1 MYQDPDIL
9 MMAYKQPVMQDQLV
23 VLQEKDRQIPGSVQ
37 YTIKRYQKN
46 PHWNLD
52 DLGMMVYHF
61 KKEDPAQN
69 YLELRFCLA
78 GGVYCRRSARLGTQW
93 ASGDFE
99 CDACKLTATPGCS
112 ERIDTVDVLSFRF
125 LSVHLSQFVR
135 SQFARPQS
143 VRPQS
148 VQPQSA
154 GSQSAGSGKPESTI
168 SDDLLE
174 FRHSTSFSKTLS
186 LCGRT
191 RLVLEALLNHSY
203 TDSLENIFINAQSQM
218 LLLYSLE
225 CMVGEKEVEG
235 FQCKFLANEADRDKI
250 IQAREILLQHIGE
263 PLTIKELS
271 RKVAINECYLKKG
284 FKEMFGTTIFDF
296 YQGQRMEHARYLLYE
311 KGLSVT
317 EVSVMLGYSSISHFS
332 TAFKKH
338 TGLKPC
344 ELLLH

>member
-1 MYQDPDIL
+1 MFQAPDIL
-9 MMAYKQPVMQDQLV
+9 TMAYRQPVLQEDLQLI
-23 VLQEKDRQIPGSVQ
+23 LEKDRQIPGSVQ
-37 YTIKRYQKN
+37 YTIRRYSKHPQRD
-46 PHWNLD
+46 LD
-52 DLGMMVYHF
+52 DIGMLVYHVR
-61 KKEDPAQN
+61 KDEPAHN
-69 YLELRFCLA
+69 YLELRFCVA
-78 GGVYCRRSARLGTQW
+78 GNV
-93 ASGDFE
+93 
-99 CDACKLTATPGCS
+99 TA
-112 ERIDTVDVLSFRF
+112 DVLNFRF
-125 LSVHLSQFVR
+125 QSVHLSQFIRTRRLENTVGEELR
-135 SQFARPQS
+135 TRKHE
-143 VRPQS
+143 
-148 VQPQSA
+148 SA
-154 GSQSAGSGKPESTI
+154 ASEE
-168 SDDLLE
+168 LLN
-174 FRHSTSFSKTLS
+174 FRHPSSFSKTLS

-235 FQCKFLANEADRDKI
+235 FQCKFLANEADREKI
-250 IQAREILLQHIGE
+250 IRAREILLNQIGE
-263 PLTIKELS
+263 PLTIKALS

-344 ELLLH
+344 ELLFH